1 MFTGIVQHLGTVK
14 AWKGPRL
21 WVKTGLRK
29 AQKGDSIAIEGVC
42 LTVVTWA
49 GGLAGFDVSEETV
62 LKTTLGSLKPG
73 DRVNVEGALR
83 AGDPLGGHFVQGHVE
98 GVGKL
103 LSKGPLYRFEGY
115 PGLARYLASKG
126 SVTVDGVSLTVV
138 DPSGDR
144 FSVALIPYT
153 EKNTTLGLKK
163 PGAPVNIES
172 DMIARQVA
180 AYLEKK

>member
-21 WVKTGLRK
+21 FVKAPLRK
-29 AQKGDSIAIEGVC
+29 VRKGDSVSIEGVC
-42 LTVVTWA
+42 LTVVSWSA
-49 GGLAGFDVSEETV
+49 GTAGFDLSEET
-62 LKTTLGSLKPG
+62 LQKTTLGALKPG

-83 AGDPLGGHFVQGHVE
+83 AGDPLGGHYVQGHVE

-103 LSKGPLYRFEGY
+103 VSTGPLYRFEGY
-115 PGLARYLASKG
+115 PGLSRCLASKG
-126 SVTVDGVSLTVV
+126 SVAVDGVSLTVV
-138 DPSGDR
+138 DPSGDY
-144 FSVALIPYT
+144 FSVALIPHT
-153 EKNTTLGLKK
+153 LKNTTLGLKK